1 MSMSI
6 GLQWAVPLTL
16 GVVMLAGV
24 GLLLLL

>member
-1 MSMSI
+1 MSI

-24 GLLLLL
+24 GLLLL